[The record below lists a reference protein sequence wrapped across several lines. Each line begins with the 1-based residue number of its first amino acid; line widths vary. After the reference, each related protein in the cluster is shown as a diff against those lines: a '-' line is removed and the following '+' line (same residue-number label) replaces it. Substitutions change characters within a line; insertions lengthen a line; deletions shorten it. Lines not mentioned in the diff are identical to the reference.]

1 MTVVAV
7 ATRSGMVESEYHGHV
22 VVVNPD
28 ASVRLTIGEPGR
40 IFYPRSTNKLMQA
53 ATMARLGLKLPARL
67 AALSASSHS
76 GEGFHQAAVEEI
88 LTSAGLSVDDLDNTP
103 ALPYDE
109 AVARQ
114 VLRSGGSPTRLAQNC
129 SGKHAAMVATCVVN
143 GWPVAGYLANDH
155 PLQKAITADIA
166 SMTGEVVDRIGIDGC
181 GAPAHAFSLFGLAR
195 AYGRAR
201 SSTDPAHGI
210 ANAMIAYPEIV
221 GGTCRDVTLM
231 MQNLPTILIKDG
243 ADGVMAAALADG
255 TGIALKIG
263 DGAAPPRVAVLLH
276 ILTLLGID
284 VAAAAAAAPLPVFG
298 HGQPVGHVRC
308 VL

>member
-1 MTVVAV
+1 MHAKIDDQPLPPAAIVHEVGLFISGGAET
-7 ATRSGMVESEYHGHV
+7 TRTAISHGLRAFVDH
-22 VVVNPD
+22 PD
-28 ASVRLTIGEPGR
+28 QWEA
-40 IFYPRSTNKLMQA
+40 MA
-53 ATMARLGLKLPARL
+53 ADPTLVP
-67 AALSASSHS
+67 
-76 GEGFHQAAVEEI
+76 AAVEEI

-129 SGKHAAMVATCVVN
+129 SGKHAAMVATCVVK

-155 PLQKAITADIA
+155 PLQKAITADIV
-166 SMTGEVVDRIGIDGC
+166 SMTGEAVDRIGIDGC

-210 ANAMIAYPEIV
+210 ANAMIAHPEIV
-221 GGTCRDVTLM
+221 GGTRLDVTLM

-276 ILTLLGID
+276 VLTLLGID